1 MVTFKMERGF
11 AASSF
16 SISNI
21 FLGEDADMTNNQ
33 ESWETNDNAFGD
45 RWFYHNYSNG
55 GTPDGVPLVVYGEA
69 VSDISRRRNR
79 RAQYCLVKEGW
90 G

>member
-1 MVTFKMERGF
+1 MKDKKEYIAPVLTVDTFKMERGF

-16 SISNI
+16 SICHI

-45 RWFYHNYSNG
+45 SW
-55 GTPDGVPLVVYGEA
+55 
-69 VSDISRRRNR
+69 
-79 RAQYCLVKEGW
+79 
-90 G
+90 